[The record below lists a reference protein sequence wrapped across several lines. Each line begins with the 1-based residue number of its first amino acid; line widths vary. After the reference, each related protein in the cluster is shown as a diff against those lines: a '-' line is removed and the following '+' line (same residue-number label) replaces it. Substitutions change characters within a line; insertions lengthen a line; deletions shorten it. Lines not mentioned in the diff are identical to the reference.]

1 MIISV
6 SGGGGGGGNDNMLL
20 EIGPKQEDGKDD
32 RYILHEDTK
41 KKFKQTFQM
50 TFLYKSFTTQ
60 SIHFS
65 ITCTQH
71 WSQWTWSTK

>member
-41 KKFKQTFQM
+41 KKNANKPFKWHF
-50 TFLYKSFTTQ
+50 FTNL
-60 SIHFS
+60 S
-65 ITCTQH
+65 QH
-71 WSQWTWSTK
+71 KVYILA

>member
-6 SGGGGGGGNDNMLL
+6 SGGGGGNDNMLL

-41 KKFKQTFQM
+41 KKKCKQTFQM

-71 WSQWTWSTK
+71 